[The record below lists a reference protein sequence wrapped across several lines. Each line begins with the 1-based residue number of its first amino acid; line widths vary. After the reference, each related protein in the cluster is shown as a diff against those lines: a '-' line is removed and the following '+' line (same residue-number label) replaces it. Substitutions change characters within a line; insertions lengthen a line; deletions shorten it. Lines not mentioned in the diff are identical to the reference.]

1 MEIDCAR
8 ASSRAGRPPS
18 LESGFGT
25 LKRTVSVHDDTKVI
39 HSGRHPERF
48 EGAVNPPVFHASTIL
63 ARSLAEWEGKKAD
76 RARGVPGTY
85 YGRMGTPTT
94 QALEEAVREL
104 EGGHATVLVPSG
116 LAACAVALLSA
127 VQAGDHVLITDN
139 VYGPTRTFAT
149 RFLARF
155 GVEAT
160 FFDPLIGAGIGA
172 LMRDDTRAVFLES
185 PGSLSFEVQD
195 VPALAAAARARGATV
210 LMDNTWATPL
220 YFKPLAH
227 GVDLSIQAATKYVV
241 GHSDALLGTI
251 TANERTAERLRAAHY
266 ELGQTVGPDDAN
278 LASRGLR
285 TMAVRLPRHWA
296 TGVRLA
302 EWIARQPEV
311 ERVLHPAL
319 PGDPGHALWK
329 RDFAGASGLFGV
341 VLKPVARAAYA
352 ALIDGLELFGIGAS
366 WGGYES
372 LIMPMSPGD
381 TRSATNWNYPGP
393 CFRIHAGLE
402 QPDDLLADL
411 EGGFRRLRAR
421 L

>member
-1 MEIDCAR
+1 
-8 ASSRAGRPPS
+8 
-18 LESGFGT
+18 
-25 LKRTVSVHDDTKVI
+25 VHDDTKVV

-63 ARSLAEWEGKKAD
+63 AQSLEEWERKKAD
-76 RARGVPGTY
+76 RARDVPGTY
-85 YGRMGTPTT
+85 YGRIGTPTT
-94 QALEEAVREL
+94 QALEEAIAEL
-104 EGGHATVLVPSG
+104 EGGHRTVLVPSG
-116 LAACAVALLSA
+116 LAACAVGLLAA

-149 RFLARF
+149 RFLKRF
-155 GVEAT
+155 GVETT
-160 FFDPLIGAGIGA
+160 FFPPLVGAGIAA
-172 LMRDDTRAVFLES
+172 LMRENTRAVFLES
-185 PGSLSFEVQD
+185 PGSLTFEVQD
-195 VPALAAAARARGATV
+195 VPAIAAAARARGATV

-227 GVDLSIQAATKYVV
+227 GVDISIQAATKYVV
-241 GHSDALLGTI
+241 GHSDAMLGTV
-251 TANERTAERLRAAHY
+251 TATEAAAPRLRAVHY
-266 ELGQTVGPDDAN
+266 ELGQTAAPDDVN

-285 TMAVRLPRHWA
+285 TMAVRLARHWA

-311 ERVLHPAL
+311 ARVMHPAL
-319 PGDPGHALWK
+319 PADPGHALWT

-341 VLKPVARAAYA
+341 VLKPVERKAYA
-352 ALIDGLELFGIGAS
+352 ALIDGLTLFGIGAS

-381 TRSATNWNYPGP
+381 ARSAAPWTDPGP

-402 QPDDLLADL
+402 DVDDLLADL
-411 EGGFRRLRAR
+411 DAGFRRLREN

>member
-1 MEIDCAR
+1 
-8 ASSRAGRPPS
+8 
-18 LESGFGT
+18 
-25 LKRTVSVHDDTKVI
+25 VHDDTRVV

-63 ARSLAEWEGKKAD
+63 SQSLDEWDRKKAD
-76 RARGVPGTY
+76 RARDVPGTY
-85 YGRMGTPTT
+85 YGRIGTPTT
-94 QALEEAVREL
+94 QALEEAVAAL
-104 EGGHATVLVPSG
+104 EGGHRTVLVPSG
-116 LAACAVALLSA
+116 LAACAVGLLAA
-127 VQAGDHVLITDN
+127 VEAGDHVLITDN

-149 RFLARF
+149 RFLKRF

-160 FFDPLIGAGIGA
+160 FFDPLVGAGIAA
-172 LMRDDTRAVFLES
+172 LLRANTRAVFLES

-195 VPALAAAARARGATV
+195 VPAIAAAARAGGAIV

-227 GVDLSIQAATKYVV
+227 GVDLSIQAATKYIV
-241 GHSDALLGTI
+241 GHSDAMLGTV
-251 TANERTAERLRAAHY
+251 TANERATERLRTVHY
-266 ELGQTVGPDDAN
+266 ELGQTVGPDDVN

-285 TMAVRLPRHWA
+285 TMAVRLARHWE

-302 EWIARQPEV
+302 EWTARQPEV

-319 PGDPGHALWK
+319 PGDPGYVVWK
-329 RDFAGASGLFGV
+329 RDFGGASGLFGV
-341 VLKPVARAAYA
+341 VLKPVDRKAFA

-381 TRSATNWNYPGP
+381 ARSATKWPYAGP

-402 QPDDLLADL
+402 SVDDLLADL
-411 EGGFRRLRAR
+411 EGGFRQLRAN

>member
-1 MEIDCAR
+1 VR
-8 ASSRAGRPPS
+8 
-18 LESGFGT
+18 
-25 LKRTVSVHDDTKVI
+25 DDTKVI

-63 ARSLAEWEGKKAD
+63 SQSLEEWDRKKAD

-85 YGRMGTPTT
+85 YGRIGTPTT
-94 QALEEAVREL
+94 HALEEAIREL
-104 EGGHATVLVPSG
+104 EGGACTVLVPSG
-116 LAACAVALLSA
+116 LAACAVGLLSA

-139 VYGPTRTFAT
+139 VYGPTRTFAV

-155 GVEAT
+155 GVETT
-160 FFDPLIGAGIGA
+160 FFDPMVGAGVAA
-172 LMRDDTRAVFLES
+172 LMRDNTRAVVVES

-195 VPALAAAARARGATV
+195 VPAIAAAAHARGATV

-241 GHSDALLGTI
+241 GHSDAMLGTI
-251 TANERTAERLRAAHY
+251 TANERAAARLRAAHY

-285 TMAVRLPRHWA
+285 TMAVRLARHWE

-302 EWIARQPEV
+302 EWTARQPEV

-319 PGDPGHALWK
+319 PSDPGHALWK
-329 RDFAGASGLFGV
+329 RDFAGASGLFGA
-341 VLKPVARAAYA
+341 VLKPVNRKAYA
-352 ALIDGLELFGIGAS
+352 ALIDSLDLFGIGAS

-381 TRSATNWNYPGP
+381 TRSATQWPHAGP

-402 QPDDLLADL
+402 NPDDLLADL
-411 EGGFRRLRAR
+411 DAGFRRLRES

>member
-1 MEIDCAR
+1 VR
-8 ASSRAGRPPS
+8 
-18 LESGFGT
+18 
-25 LKRTVSVHDDTKVI
+25 DDTKVI

-63 ARSLAEWEGKKAD
+63 SQSLEEWDRKKAD

-85 YGRMGTPTT
+85 YGRIGTPTT
-94 QALEEAVREL
+94 QALEEAIREL
-104 EGGHATVLVPSG
+104 EGGECTVLVPSG
-116 LAACAVALLSA
+116 LAACAVGLLSA

-139 VYGPTRTFAT
+139 VYGPTRTFAV
-149 RFLARF
+149 RVLARF
-155 GVEAT
+155 GVETT
-160 FFDPLIGAGIGA
+160 FFDPMVGAGVAA
-172 LMRDDTRAVFLES
+172 LMRDNTRAVVVES

-195 VPALAAAARARGATV
+195 VPAIAAAAHARGATV

-241 GHSDALLGTI
+241 GHSDAMLGTI
-251 TANERTAERLRAAHY
+251 TANERAAARLRAAHY

-285 TMAVRLPRHWA
+285 TLAVRLARHWE

-319 PGDPGHALWK
+319 PSDPGHALWK

-341 VLKPVARAAYA
+341 VLKPLARSAYA
-352 ALIDGLELFGIGAS
+352 ALIDSLALFGIGAS

-381 TRSATNWNYPGP
+381 TRSATPWTDPGP

-402 QPDDLLADL
+402 NVDDLLADL
-411 EGGFRRLRAR
+411 DTGFRRLRAN